1 MVEPLQGFLEGSDV
15 LLDALTQASQQKV
28 VFGLGAVGVGA
39 PGDKGQ
45 SRSWHS
51 HQSSRAQN
59 LGSPGREHQLTS
71 RSTFVG
77 GTRCTSMVELLGSV
91 GEVVGQGQ
99 GGLVLGEGKVDKE
112 EDVEEEVAAQVDVEV
127 DKEEGAGVD
136 AEEEVVAQVDVVVDA
151 EEEVEA
157 EGVEGVLE
165 FDGEV
170 AP

>member
-39 PGDKGQ
+39 PGEEGQ

-59 LGSPGREHQLTS
+59 LGSPGREHQRTS
-71 RSTFVG
+71 RSTFDG

-91 GEVVGQGQ
+91 GEVVGRGQ
-99 GGLVLGEGKVDKE
+99 GGLEGVAELILGEGKLD
-112 EDVEEEVAAQVDVEV
+112 A
-127 DKEEGAGVD
+127 EEGAEVN
-136 AEEEVVAQVDVVVDA
+136 AEEEVVAQVVVVVNADA
-151 EEEVEA
+151 EEEVE
-157 EGVEGVLE
+157 GVLE
-165 FDGEV
+165 LDVEV
-170 AP
+170 AL